1 MYAVEMRGITKRFH
15 GTPANDYV
23 NFFVKKGEIHSLLG
37 ENGAGKTTLMNIL
50 FGLYK
55 ADGGSIRIHE
65 KETKIDSPLA
75 AIDQG
80 IAMVHQHFMLVDTL
94 SVAENIVLGHEPR
107 KGLFFDREK
116 AFEKITAIAEKYHFQ
131 IDARE
136 KVGNLSVGVKQRV
149 EILKALYH
157 ESSVLILDEPTAV
170 LTPQE
175 VDDLFRVLRDLKKD
189 GRTIIIITHKLKE
202 TMAIADMIT
211 VLRKGRTITTLPV
224 REASEEKLAELMVGR
239 LVSFSIDKKPLRDE
253 RPVKM
258 KLSHVTLQKGSK
270 KALQDVSLTVRGGE
284 ILGIAGVEGN
294 GQTELIEVLTGLCS
308 RYKGNVT
315 VGDRDVSR
323 AGAKKLLNYVGH
335 IPEDRG
341 KRGYVK
347 GYTNW
352 ENMILGY
359 HTRPDYITRAGILK
373 TKAIQEVARRGI
385 EEYDIRTD
393 GIDQTT
399 DSLSG
404 GNQQKLIV
412 GRVLKHHTGIVLAA
426 QPTRGVD
433 IGAIEYIHA
442 QLVRLRDEGAAVI
455 LISADLDEI
464 VKLSDEIAVL
474 YEGCIVAR
482 KPAAEFTGRSLGA
495 YMLGHT
501 RDEEVQ
507 A

>member
-1 MYAVEMRGITKRFH
+1 MYAVEMRNITKRFH
-15 GTPANDYV
+15 GTPANHHV
-23 NFFVKKGEIHSLLG
+23 NFCVKAGEIHSLLG

-55 ADGGSIRIHE
+55 ADSGTIRIHE
-65 KETKIDSPLA
+65 KETKIDSPMA
-75 AIDQG
+75 AIQQG
-80 IAMVHQHFMLVDTL
+80 ISMVHQHFMLVDSLT
-94 SVAENIVLGHEPR
+94 VAENIVLGHEPK
-107 KGLFFDREK
+107 KGIFFDREK
-116 AFEKITAIAEKYHFQ
+116 AFEKITEIAEKYHFQ

-136 KVGNLSVGVKQRV
+136 QVGNLSVGVKQRV

-189 GRTIIIITHKLKE
+189 GKTIIIITHKLKE
-202 TMAIADMIT
+202 TMSIADTIT
-211 VLRKGRTITTLPV
+211 VLRKGETITTLPIGEV
-224 REASEEKLAELMVGR
+224 NEEKLAELMVGR
-239 LVSFSIDKKPLRDE
+239 LVSFTIDKKPLQSE

-258 KLSHVTLQKGSK
+258 KLSHITVSKGGK
-270 KALQDVSLTVRGGE
+270 KSLKDVSLTIRGGE

-294 GQTELIEVLTGLCS
+294 GQTELIEVLTGLCA
-308 RYKGNVT
+308 RYEGT
-315 VGDRDVSR
+315 VIVGKEDVSR
-323 AGAKKLLNYVGH
+323 SNAKKMLDYVGH

-341 KRGYVK
+341 KRGFVK
-347 GYTNW
+347 NYTNW

-359 HTRPDYITRAGILK
+359 HTRPDYITKAGILK
-373 TKAIQEVARRGI
+373 RKAIQDVTRKAI
-385 EEYDIRTD
+385 EEYDVRTD
-393 GIDQTT
+393 GIEQTT
-399 DSLSG
+399 GSLSG

-412 GRVLKHHTGIVLAA
+412 GRVLMHHTGIVLAA

-433 IGAIEYIHA
+433 IGAIEYIHS
-442 QLVRLRDEGAAVI
+442 QLVRLRDERAAVI

-474 YEGCIVAR
+474 YEGSIVTR
-482 KPAAEFTGRSLGA
+482 KSADAFTERSLGA

>member
-1 MYAVEMRGITKRFH
+1 MYAVEMRGVTKRFH
-15 GTPANDYV
+15 GTLANDYV

-107 KGLFFDREK
+107 KGVFFDREK

-175 VDDLFRVLRDLKKD
+175 VDDLFRVLRDLKAD

-202 TMAIADMIT
+202 TMDIADTIT
-211 VLRKGRTITTLPV
+211 VLRRGRTITTLSV

-239 LVSFSIDKKPLRDE
+239 LVSFSIDKKPLRDQ
-253 RPVKM
+253 RRVKM
-258 KLSHVTLQKGSK
+258 KLSHVMLQKGSK
-270 KALQDVSLTVRGGE
+270 RALQDVRLTVRGGE
-284 ILGIAGVEGN
+284 ILALV
-294 GQTELIEVLTGLCS
+294 
-308 RYKGNVT
+308 
-315 VGDRDVSR
+315 
-323 AGAKKLLNYVGH
+323 
-335 IPEDRG
+335 
-341 KRGYVK
+341 
-347 GYTNW
+347 
-352 ENMILGY
+352 
-359 HTRPDYITRAGILK
+359 
-373 TKAIQEVARRGI
+373 
-385 EEYDIRTD
+385 
-393 GIDQTT
+393 
-399 DSLSG
+399 
-404 GNQQKLIV
+404 
-412 GRVLKHHTGIVLAA
+412 
-426 QPTRGVD
+426 GVD
-433 IGAIEYIHA
+433 GNA
-442 QLVRLRDEGAAVI
+442 QAEVI
-455 LISADLDEI
+455 
-464 VKLSDEIAVL
+464 
-474 YEGCIVAR
+474 
-482 KPAAEFTGRSLGA
+482 
-495 YMLGHT
+495 
-501 RDEEVQ
+501 
-507 A
+507 